1 MIRTLTIT
9 YEKSNDD
16 MPIMCVAESD
26 VSSSTVMNMITGEK
40 AEQLLKE
47 LTEWNMIINT
57 EGECKEWKR
66 NKD

>member
-26 VSSSTVMNMITGEK
+26 MPSSTVMKMITGDK
-40 AEQLLKE
+40 AEQIFKE
-47 LTEWNMIINT
+47 LTEWNMIINM
-57 EGECKEWKR
+57 EGENKE
-66 NKD
+66 